1 MEQTKYDVFISY
13 SRKDTLVANQIC
25 NALDKANIKY
35 FIDRQGIS
43 GGMEFPVVL
52 ANAICNSSIFLFLGS
67 KSSYKSK
74 FTINEITF
82 AFNKKERNQIL
93 PYIIDGSSLP
103 MELEFVFAG
112 INWRTIKEHPID
124 TVLTN
129 DLLKLLGRKEL
140 SENYKIILHD
150 ALITHSFFIS
160 NMGLMPEN
168 EDWVSCDDKKKIYM
182 VFNGTNDHSKIG
194 FISSQML
201 VESISNNSLPNGD
214 ISDASL
220 QSTFSTELYQL
231 FSNSENIFNNTAM
244 ATMALLKLYD
254 KGAIIAW
261 VGDCR
266 VYRFRFVKNKWKEL
280 LNKQQSALEWQ
291 LLTKDH
297 NLAQEDVDKGMLSPD
312 AAKRHPE
319 SNKLTRFISPH
330 PDNQPLL
337 EIRRCDVQKGDFFI
351 LCTKGI
357 FEHIEIEQLLS
368 EIVHSNNITEIE
380 IAKGMNNITNEI
392 AFSEG
397 KGDNRSVCVVRVQR

>member
-1 MEQTKYDVFISY
+1 MDKKYDVFISY
-13 SRKDTLVANQIC
+13 SRKDTKIANKIC
-25 NALDKANIKY
+25 NALDKAGISF

-93 PYIIDGSSLP
+93 PYIIDGTSLP
-103 MELEFVFAG
+103 MELEFIFAG
-112 INWRTIKEHPID
+112 INWRTIEEHPID

-129 DLLKLLGRKEL
+129 DLLKLLGRNIL
-140 SENYKIILHD
+140 SENKKIELHD
-150 ALITHSFFIS
+150 ALTANSSCFSDI
-160 NMGLMPEN
+160 GLMSEN

-182 VFNGTNDHSKIG
+182 VFNGTNDSSMIGKIL
-194 FISSQML
+194 SQML
-201 VESISNNSLPNGD
+201 VESISNDSLPNGD
-214 ISDASL
+214 ISDDSL
-220 QSTFSTELYQL
+220 QLTYNTKLYQL
-231 FSNSENIFNNTAM
+231 FSNSENNLNNTAM
-244 ATMALLKLYD
+244 ATMSLLKLYD
-254 KGAIIAW
+254 EGAIIAW

-266 VYRFRFVKNKWKEL
+266 VYRFRIVKNQWKKL
-280 LNKQQSALEWQ
+280 LNKQQIELKCQ

-297 NLAQEDVDKGMLSPD
+297 TLVQEYVDKGMLALDD
-312 AAKRHPE
+312 AKHHPE
-319 SNKLTRFISPH
+319 SNKLTRVISPH
-330 PDNQPLL
+330 AEKLPQL

-368 EIVHSNNITEIE
+368 MTVHSDSITEIE
-380 IAKGMNNITNEI
+380 IAEGMNNITEQL

-397 KGDNRSVCVVRVQR
+397 KGDNRTMCVVHVIG